1 MYVVNPSRLVPT
13 WRQVDEGAG
22 GAAEEDEVY
31 ADGVDQVEDVDHAV
45 ALLDEEHQVAQDE
58 QDQPDRAELGAV
70 DKPDE
75 YKYNKYFRANNKY
88 FCVSHLPWGETGST
102 VMMRSL
108 SRSQMSLLPSTTSEK
123 AMVGT
128 SIR

>member
-45 ALLDEEHQVAQDE
+45 ALLDEEHQVTQDE

-70 DKPDE
+70 DEPDE

-88 FCVSHLPWGETGST
+88 FCVSHLP
-102 VMMRSL
+102 
-108 SRSQMSLLPSTTSEK
+108 
-123 AMVGT
+123 
-128 SIR
+128 